1 MKKIAGIFIIIW
13 SSFGILRA
21 ILGNFFYYELEGIFY
36 YGGLPTLIDL
46 IGYVGFI
53 LLCISLIKGKNTVS
67 SNAVSSNAVLETP
80 TSVETKESNPDDKPS
95 MGLNIVSF
103 LIPLVGLIIYL
114 TEKDKSPI
122 KAISAGKSA
131 LWGVGISVLLS
142 IISVIIS
149 VSMINSMY

>member
-1 MKKIAGIFIIIW
+1 MKKIAAIFIIIW
-13 SSFGILRA
+13 SSFGILRV
-21 ILGNFFYYELEGIFY
+21 INYFFYFLSEEFFYYGVVPSFIN
-36 YGGLPTLIDL
+36 L

-53 LLCISLIKGKNTVS
+53 LLCISLISDKKTVLSNTG
-67 SNAVSSNAVLETP
+67 LEKP
-80 TSVETKESNPDDKPS
+80 TSIDNKESNPDDKPS
-95 MGLNIVSF
+95 TGLNIASF

>member
-1 MKKIAGIFIIIW
+1 MKKTAAIFIIIW

-36 YGGLPTLIDL
+36 YGGLPTLINL

-53 LLCISLIKGKNTVS
+53 LLCISLISGKNTVS
-67 SNAVSSNAVLETP
+67 SNTVLEKP
-80 TSVETKESNPDDKPS
+80 TSVDTKESNPDDKPS
-95 MGLNIVSF
+95 TGLNIVSF

>member
-1 MKKIAGIFIIIW
+1 MKKTAAIFIIIW

-36 YGGLPTLIDL
+36 YGGLPTLINL

-53 LLCISLIKGKNTVS
+53 LLCISLISGKNTVS
-67 SNAVSSNAVLETP
+67 SNKVLEKP
-80 TSVETKESNPDDKPS
+80 TSVDTKESNPDDKPS
-95 MGLNIVSF
+95 TGLNIVSF

-131 LWGVGISVLLS
+131 LWGVGISVILS
-142 IISVIIS
+142 IVSVIIS